1 MGIKWE
7 VRSGNY
13 SDDYCKA
20 RFGHLRLA
28 ADEIDGDNQPY
39 SIYLERVGRNVPVH
53 ERYTNILRVDAFFGG
68 LTEAKKR
75 VEYLARC
82 FFYGIPPEYTDWER
96 DHAEIGDLSLALQR
110 KPATQLHGVWI
121 RGIYYHPTLKSY
133 IRIESVANVDS
144 TSSNPL
150 REMMGAPTVVF
161 KDVFTDRLFARTV
174 ADFNTL
180 GFKLYSEVEDN
191 KDVSNI

>member
-1 MGIKWE
+1 MGLKWE
-7 VRSGNY
+7 TRSGNF
-13 SDDYCKA
+13 SDYYGKA
-20 RFGHLRLA
+20 RFGHLRLS
-28 ADEIDGDNQPY
+28 ADDIVGDNEPY
-39 SIYLERVGRNVPVH
+39 SIYVEKLGRNVPIH
-53 ERYTNILRVDAFFGG
+53 ERIKYVFRCDAHFGG
-68 LTEAKKR
+68 IEEARKR

-82 FFYGIPPEYTDWER
+82 YFYGIPPIYTDWER
-96 DHAEIGDLSLALQR
+96 KNGEIHDTAIALQR
-110 KPATQLHGVWI
+110 KPSTQLHGVWV